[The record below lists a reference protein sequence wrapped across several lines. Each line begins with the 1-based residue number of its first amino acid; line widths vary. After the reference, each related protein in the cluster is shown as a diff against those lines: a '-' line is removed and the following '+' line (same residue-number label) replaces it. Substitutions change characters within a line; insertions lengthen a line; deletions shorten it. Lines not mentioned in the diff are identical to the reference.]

1 MQVFIVDSPYIT
13 AGALDKKRLNKQI
26 IECRQILAAINGE
39 TKAWANHPVT
49 KMYSQHVPWLALYM
63 QCLQAVKNGWLYRAM
78 QYSDEADNIRPSFQT
93 DLYFRHMKRRLYTKD
108 PVFYFAYKN
117 QGGKT
122 EINMYWD
129 VPGAKWIY
137 YRNGKRLKLTKYP
150 LRLIDNLISAL
161 TGTSEDYK
169 EGQDIAKQ
177 LKATGDP
184 YLIERVDKIL
194 EVL

>member
-1 MQVFIVDSPYIT
+1 M
-13 AGALDKKRLNKQI
+13 
-26 IECRQILAAINGE
+26 
-39 TKAWANHPVT
+39 
-49 KMYSQHVPWLALYM
+49 
-63 QCLQAVKNGWLYRAM
+63 
-78 QYSDEADNIRPSFQT
+78 
-93 DLYFRHMKRRLYTKD
+93 
-108 PVFYFAYKN
+108 
-117 QGGKT
+117 
-122 EINMYWD
+122 
-129 VPGAKWIY
+129 Y

>member
-1 MQVFIVDSPYIT
+1 MQVFIVSSPFIT
-13 AGALDKKRLNKQI
+13 AGHLDKKRFNKQI

-63 QCLQAVKNGWLYRAM
+63 QCLQAIKNGWFYRAM
-78 QYSDEADNIRPSFQT
+78 QYSDEADNIRPDFQT

-108 PVFYFAYKN
+108 QTGYSAYAD

-129 VPGAKWIY
+129 VSGAKWAY
-137 YRNGKRLKLTKYP
+137 YRNGKRLKLTKHP
-150 LRLIDNLISAL
+150 SQLIDDLISAL
-161 TGTSEDYK
+161 TGEDYK
-169 EGQDIAKQ
+169 AGQDIAKQ

-194 EVL
+194 SVL